1 MLRRCIAHQGT
12 RNRFI
17 DGSCDGGNDVRQR
30 EGGDRLRQSEPRQRQ
45 PGHEKRCG
53 QHPFSADAIGQRA
66 GKGADDCAE
75 QRAGADESADACGA
89 EAKITLQADREEGQA
104 HALRDR
110 HHAGTRDEKQR
121 NTATRF
127 FGISIHHGHLQ
138 AGSARFPWECR
149 ATGVGKK
156 TPFAI
161 TSVACT
167 RQVGSY
173 PAAICPCRLRASVSH
188 SAVV

>member
-1 MLRRCIAHQGT
+1 MHDAGVDEQRRIGSTDPDADQRPDGPAGIDGEITPGEDLKAQMLRRCIAHQGT

-75 QRAGADESADACGA
+75 QRAGADQGADAGRA
-89 EAKITLQADREEGQA
+89 EPEILLQADRQEGQA
-104 HALRDR
+104 HALGDR
-110 HHAGTRDEKQR
+110 HHAGAGDE
-121 NTATRF
+121 
-127 FGISIHHGHLQ
+127 
-138 AGSARFPWECR
+138 
-149 ATGVGKK
+149 
-156 TPFAI
+156 
-161 TSVACT
+161 
-167 RQVGSY
+167 
-173 PAAICPCRLRASVSH
+173 
-188 SAVV
+188 